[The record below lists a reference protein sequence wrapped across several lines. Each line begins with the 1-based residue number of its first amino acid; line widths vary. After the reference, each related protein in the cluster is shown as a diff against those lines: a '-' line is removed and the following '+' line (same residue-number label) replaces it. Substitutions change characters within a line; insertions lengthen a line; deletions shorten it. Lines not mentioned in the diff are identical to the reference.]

1 MAKNKKG
8 ADGRYR
14 YRIYLGKADD
24 GSKKFKSFYGSTER
38 EARAAAEAY
47 RTASREKP
55 LYRPLPNASQ
65 MLICVAPI
73 FRVALLHQETV

>member
-24 GSKKFKSFYGSTER
+24 DSKSSSPSMAPRSARPALLPKLTAPPS
-38 EARAAAEAY
+38 ARAWIL
-47 RTASREKP
+47 SRPKP
-55 LYRPLPNASQ
+55 P
-65 MLICVAPI
+65 
-73 FRVALLHQETV
+73 

>member
-1 MAKNKKG
+1 MCIGKRSRKGVFMAKNKKG

-38 EARAAAEAY
+38 EAPAAA
-47 RTASREKP
+47 
-55 LYRPLPNASQ
+55 
-65 MLICVAPI
+65 
-73 FRVALLHQETV
+73 

>member
-8 ADGRYR
+8 SDGRYR

-38 EARAAAEAY
+38 DTLLPKRIALPSARAWIL
-47 RTASREKP
+47 SRPKP
-55 LYRPLPNASQ
+55 P
-65 MLICVAPI
+65 
-73 FRVALLHQETV
+73 

>member
-24 GSKKFKSFYGSTER
+24 GSKKFKSFTAPRSAR
-38 EARAAAEAY
+38 PALLPKRIALPSARAWI
-47 RTASREKP
+47 RSRPKP
-55 LYRPLPNASQ
+55 P
-65 MLICVAPI
+65 
-73 FRVALLHQETV
+73 

>member
-24 GSKKFKSFYGSTER
+24 GSKKFIPCGTSRIIRTSISSTG
-38 EARAAAEAY
+38 
-47 RTASREKP
+47 
-55 LYRPLPNASQ
+55 N
-65 MLICVAPI
+65 
-73 FRVALLHQETV
+73 